1 MANNLVVTMALG
13 KQTVV
18 IEAEPKTFK
27 SKTDGFYFR
36 NRVKIGADEYY
47 VQLIVSK

>member
-1 MANNLVVTMALG
+1 MANLVATLALG

-18 IEAEPKTFK
+18 VEAEPKTFK
-27 SKTDGFYFR
+27 SKTEGFYYR
-36 NRVKIGADEYY
+36 GRVKIGAEDYH